1 MRLYA
6 DIAHPINAA
15 CRDMLQKRIVAEY
28 EAELVRAREP
38 DYVSAYDD
46 IDDDIRRPVP
56 GG

>member
-6 DIAHPINAA
+6 DIAHPINTA
-15 CRDMLQKRIVAEY
+15 CRDMLQKRIVTEY
-28 EAELVRAREP
+28 KAELVRAREP

-46 IDDDIRRPVP
+46 IDDDVRRPVA